1 MIAVVPVL
9 EFCVNDVALTVD
21 EKVVVPV
28 PVKEILPSPCAP
40 PTAPVKVMLPEP
52 ALTVSARAVE
62 LSLLTVLLNDT
73 VLLVLAKVVAAA
85 SVTGPVYV
93 CVPVVVTLPVRMV
106 PDAWVEVVAKL
117 VSAVLLPTVLLK
129 VILPVPAVMVSA
141 LAPLTVLLNEML
153 LPADEAPVE
162 DAVSELPRVTAPV

>member
-52 ALTVSARAVE
+52 TLTVSALAVV
-62 LSLLTVLLNDT
+62 LSLLTVLLKDMA
-73 VLLVLAKVVAAA
+73 LLVVARVVSAE
-85 SVTGPVYV
+85 SVTAPVYV

-117 VSAVLLPTVLLK
+117 VNAVLLPTVLLK
-129 VILPVPAVMVSA
+129 VMLPVPAVMVRA
-141 LAPLTVLLNEML
+141 LAPFTVLLNETAL
-153 LPADEAPVE
+153 LVVAKVVAAAKVTGPV
-162 DAVSELPRVTAPV
+162 